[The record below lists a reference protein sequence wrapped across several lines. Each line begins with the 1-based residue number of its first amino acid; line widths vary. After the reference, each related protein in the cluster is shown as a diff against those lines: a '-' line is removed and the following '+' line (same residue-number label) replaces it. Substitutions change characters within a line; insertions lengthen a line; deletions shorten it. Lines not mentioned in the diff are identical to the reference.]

1 VKIDCGVQKCNYEYI
16 AVEAVSVVVVV
27 VVSITRKEITS
38 ENGTKN

>member
-16 AVEAVSVVVVV
+16 AVEAVSVVVV
-27 VVSITRKEITS
+27 SITRKEITS